1 MRLELPASRVMVTLS
16 SPLRT
21 EVPRPPPKEV
31 FAAAAVLALLDP
43 LDWSTLASSH
53 ATDSVESRDAV
64 KGLATGTRLAVL
76 GELPSLLGGL
86 LMVLAGFLSKSG
98 DCGVVLSSMH
108 FRH

>member
-1 MRLELPASRVMVTLS
+1 MLT
-16 SPLRT
+16 
-21 EVPRPPPKEV
+21 
-31 FAAAAVLALLDP
+31 LLDAV
-43 LDWSTLASSH
+43 DWPAVASSH
-53 ATDSVESRDAV
+53 AAGSIESRDGV

-86 LMVLAGFLSKSG
+86 LMVPAGFLSKSG